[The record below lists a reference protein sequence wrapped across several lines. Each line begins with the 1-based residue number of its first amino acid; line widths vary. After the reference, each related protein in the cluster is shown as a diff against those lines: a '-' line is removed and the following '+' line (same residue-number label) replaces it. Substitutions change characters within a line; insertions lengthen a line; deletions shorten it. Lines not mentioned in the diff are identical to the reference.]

1 MRRATI
7 AVLTAG
13 IALLGVAAG
22 YGGGSTTTLR
32 GTVGPGYTIKL
43 TKAGA
48 PVKSL
53 APGTYTFVVADRSA
67 VHSFVLE
74 RKGGPERALTT
85 VPFMGTKT
93 VTVKLTK
100 GTWKFYCAAHSAT
113 MVGRFGVGQASP
125 GATTTTP
132 TTTTA
137 PGTTTTVPGYGYG

>member
-7 AVLTAG
+7 AVLTVG
-13 IALLGVAAG
+13 VALLGVAAG

-32 GTVGPGYTIKL
+32 GTVGPGFLIKL

-67 VHSFVLE
+67 VHNFVLE
-74 RKGGPERALTT
+74 RKGGPERALTKI
-85 VPFMGTKT
+85 PFTGTKT

-100 GTWKFYCAAHSAT
+100 GSWKFYCAAHPST
-113 MVGRFGVGQASP
+113 MVGRFAVGQASP
-125 GATTTTP
+125 VVTTTTP
-132 TTTTA
+132 TNT
-137 PGTTTTVPGYGYG
+137 GTTTTVPGYGYG